1 MTRPK
6 ILALPMMLVL
16 SACQAGSSD
25 GENVPG
31 TSPEGFT
38 GIADDETI
46 YVGGTEPFWGGE
58 IAGTEARYTTPENI
72 DGASF
77 AVDRF
82 AGNNG
87 LGFTGAVEGVS
98 FDLTV
103 TPGDC
108 SDGMSDRTYP
118 YTATLL
124 IGGETRNGCAY
135 TDRQPFTG
143 PENP

>member
-1 MTRPK
+1 MMKQLISLTAMT
-6 ILALPMMLVL
+6 IALG
-16 SACQAGSSD
+16 ACQSGST
-25 GENVPG
+25 EPG
-31 TSPEGFT
+31 SGPTDAFDAIG
-38 GIADDETI
+38 ADET
-46 YVGGTEPFWGGE
+46 VFLTGTEPFWGGE

-87 LGFTGAVEGVS
+87 LGFTGTVEGVS

-103 TPGDC
+103 TPGEC

-143 PENP
+143 PESP